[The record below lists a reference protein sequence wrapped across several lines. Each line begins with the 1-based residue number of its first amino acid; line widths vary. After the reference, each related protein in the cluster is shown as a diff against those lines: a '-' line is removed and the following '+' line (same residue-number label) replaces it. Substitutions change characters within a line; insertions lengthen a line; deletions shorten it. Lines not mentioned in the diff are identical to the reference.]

1 MRGDLTQAKPRPAS
15 RDTRIAEPRPASTSR
30 PQIIVTLHFLYRR
43 SCTEYVCGRQGLK
56 VGMLPVS
63 FSRTLTRYTPAA
75 HCGRHAGQWPTR
87 EECASPA
94 HSKPLSRTTCHGAAS
109 AAAIPAI
116 DSPPARH
123 LAVQQALLQL
133 SWRRP
138 PCSTKIV
145 VKSSLPRVLMVR
157 PPFPVDN
164 SPLCTIQVQ
173 QIVTSSGLNRWRS
186 AGPIREVRRM
196 DRMSFWLASSRWR
209 GWQWPAEHPQQPR
222 VCHIGHG
229 SIPSEEND
237 QY

>member
-1 MRGDLTQAKPRPAS
+1 MQADA
-15 RDTRIAEPRPASTSR
+15 
-30 PQIIVTLHFLYRR
+30 VGFFYHFN
-43 SCTEYVCGRQGLK
+43 TNK
-56 VGMLPVS
+56 V
-63 FSRTLTRYTPAA
+63 A
-75 HCGRHAGQWPTR
+75 Q
-87 EECASPA
+87 
-94 HSKPLSRTTCHGAAS
+94 
-109 AAAIPAI
+109 
-116 DSPPARH
+116 
-123 LAVQQALLQL
+123 
-133 SWRRP
+133 
-138 PCSTKIV
+138 
-145 VKSSLPRVLMVR
+145 SSLPRVLMVR